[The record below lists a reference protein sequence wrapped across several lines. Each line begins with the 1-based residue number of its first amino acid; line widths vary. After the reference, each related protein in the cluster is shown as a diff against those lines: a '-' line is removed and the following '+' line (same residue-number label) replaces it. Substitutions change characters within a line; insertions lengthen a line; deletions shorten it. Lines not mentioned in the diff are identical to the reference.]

1 MGLMAHVLA
10 ECITKKN
17 SATGSV
23 IDDWLKRYRTSSASG
38 GCEIVNLV
46 LRVAG
51 SPKDF
56 FTIEQYDDTDSD
68 VSLDGFAKRFK
79 TYFLDP
85 RKKATSD
92 NAAVYEEFWHKLVQ
106 KSQNKFVSKSQC
118 SILHDFSDK
127 VIAWLTKLSVYVS
140 GTHGDMQRDRERVSG
155 RGMYSSSFGTSV
167 SQRPVRHAATIGALH
182 FGQAL
187 VNLIAKDTEQLSKHQ
202 KASDR
207 YRKNKDSAKE
217 KVEKENIATLQTRMA
232 DTNELLDALFV
243 YVSNQPANLQR

>member
-1 MGLMAHVLA
+1 MGLMANVLA

-140 GTHGDMQRDRERVSG
+140 GTHGDRQRE
-155 RGMYSSSFGTSV
+155 SV
-167 SQRPVRHAATIGALH
+167 CVCVAEECTHHHLAPVFHNDL
-182 FGQAL
+182 FDMLLQL
-187 VNLIAKDTEQLSKHQ
+187 VHCILVKH
-202 KASDR
+202 
-207 YRKNKDSAKE
+207 
-217 KVEKENIATLQTRMA
+217 L
-232 DTNELLDALFV
+232 
-243 YVSNQPANLQR
+243 